1 MTNLNLIPPA
11 YKDRLRL
18 QRLYSLVKKFLGI
31 VILYTIFLAITMLVA
46 RFVLENNFQRIVSE
60 TTLVTTENR
69 KIEQQITKMNKQ
81 IAAAKSIQKNSVPWA
96 EFTIA
101 LSRLVP
107 NGVVVNSL
115 KFDSAAGNRSAI
127 NGQANTRETLLAFE
141 SRLKEA
147 PFVEKVDLPF
157 KNKQEKMN
165 IYFTITLTIKPEAAP
180 PLN

>member
-1 MTNLNLIPPA
+1 MLLEKLP
-11 YKDRLRL
+11 
-18 QRLYSLVKKFLGI
+18 KKTI
-31 VILYTIFLAITMLVA
+31 IKRDKMTIFWGQVVWILKLDHMH
-46 RFVLENNFQRIVSE
+46 SW
-60 TTLVTTENR
+60 
-69 KIEQQITKMNKQ
+69 TKMSKQ